1 MLEYLMPNYLS
12 VVQEMQL
19 TECPSDWSY
28 VANNNL
34 SSKEIVL
41 FTA

>member
-1 MLEYLMPNYLS
+1 MPNYLS

-19 TECPSDWSY
+19 TECSSHWSN
-28 VANNNL
+28 VANENL
-34 SSKEIVL
+34 SSKEIML